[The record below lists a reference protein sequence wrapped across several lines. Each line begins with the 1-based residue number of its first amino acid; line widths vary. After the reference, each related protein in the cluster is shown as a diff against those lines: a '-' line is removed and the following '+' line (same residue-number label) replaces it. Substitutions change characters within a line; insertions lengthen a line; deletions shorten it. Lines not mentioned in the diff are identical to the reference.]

1 MKVKLFAVLFIATAS
16 FQNFEATDLSLLQH
30 FMENELPPQAGYPLL
45 GDSNPGDKDTTEL
58 PKSLICPREIKVSW
72 QLKPPFT
79 LQNYSK
85 EDQPQVNGILHQ
97 ALKFALERCC
107 AYYRG
112 NKTTMRY
119 LTMSDNSSALQRT
132 ALTEDISLSFPFQ
145 KDWYIGSR
153 RRYIN
158 VFDSPGIVIIRRV
171 SPTKRRAELLKAILG
186 AWPIVVL
193 SLLLS
198 SLAGICIWTL
208 VSPHLYLKQHFATQL
223 GSFRYKSLAADVEM
237 FWVGPENEIASYLK
251 IKTQLATYLKGCE
264 SHGGFSVI

>member
-1 MKVKLFAVLFIATAS
+1 MKVKLFAVLLIATAS

-30 FMENELPPQAGYPLL
+30 FMEKELPPQVGYPLE
-45 GDSNPGDKDTTEL
+45 DSLPGEEGTTEL

-79 LQNYSK
+79 LENYSK

-119 LTMSDNSSALQRT
+119 LTMSDNSSVLQRT

-145 KDWYIGSR
+145 RDWYIDSR

-158 VFDSPGIVIIRRV
+158 IFDSPGIVIIRRV
-171 SPTKRRAELLKAILG
+171 SPTERRAQLLKAILG

-193 SLLLS
+193 SLLMS
-198 SLAGICIWTL
+198 SLAGICIWML
-208 VSPHLYLKQHFATQL
+208 VSQHLYHLKQCFETQL
-223 GSFRYKSLAADVEM
+223 GSFRYKSLAADVEI
-237 FWVGPENEIASYLK
+237 F
-251 IKTQLATYLKGCE
+251 
-264 SHGGFSVI
+264 